1 MIVEEY
7 DFGNGLGLG
16 VMGGDAIMNA
26 HRKEERQKRR
36 EAIMKAREQD
46 DSIRNPDNG
55 NYTD

>member
-1 MIVEEY
+1 MQVEYY
-7 DFGNGLGLG
+7 DFGDRIYC

-26 HRKEERQKRR
+26 HRKEERQKAR

-46 DSIRNPDNG
+46 DSTRNPDNG

>member
-26 HRKEERQKRR
+26 HRKEERQASR
-36 EAIMKAREQD
+36 EAIYKARLEKEKQEKGEQE
-46 DSIRNPDNG
+46 
-55 NYTD
+55 